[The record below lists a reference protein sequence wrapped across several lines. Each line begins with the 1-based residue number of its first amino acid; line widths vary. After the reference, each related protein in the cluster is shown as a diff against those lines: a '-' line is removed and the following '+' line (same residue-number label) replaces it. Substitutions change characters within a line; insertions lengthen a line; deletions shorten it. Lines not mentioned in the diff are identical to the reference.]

1 MLTRITL
8 VLLVAVTPLAAQTN
22 GSSERPAT
30 GTYTDAQA
38 TLGEKA
44 YQMYCAS
51 CHATSFHTDQQFRA
65 NWFGRTVYDL
75 FKTLKTTMPD
85 DNVGGLTDDE
95 YTRVIAYIL
104 KLNGFSAGTDSL
116 KADTLEMKR
125 IRIAA
130 ATPDTTKHN
139 RN

>member
-1 MLTRITL
+1 VIRVSLF
-8 VLLVAVTPLAAQTN
+8 LLVIATPALAQTS
-22 GSSERPAT
+22 GGAERSAA
-30 GTYTDAQA
+30 GTYTADQA
-38 TLGEKA
+38 ALGEKA

-51 CHATSFHTDQQFRA
+51 CHATSFHTDEQFRT

-104 KLNGFSAGTDSL
+104 KLNGFAPGTDSL
-116 KADTLEMKR
+116 KADTLEMKH

-130 ATPDTTKHN
+130 APSDTARHN